1 MARRRRIVEMR
12 KQSIF
17 VKEKFIVNI
26 SKDESDKELEG
37 FKELDT
43 WVEKSLQISG
53 TSSNRTIYP

>member
-1 MARRRRIVEMR
+1 MR